1 MINADTSFANQSI
14 LLKLIFQIKKN
25 QNISLHISLHVED
38 KPVDHHTIVVN
49 YVQTLDTQIKKSQ
62 SA

>member
-1 MINADTSFANQSI
+1 MNKNI
-14 LLKLIFQIKKN
+14 LEIF
-25 QNISLHISLHVED
+25 LHDED

-62 SA
+62 NA